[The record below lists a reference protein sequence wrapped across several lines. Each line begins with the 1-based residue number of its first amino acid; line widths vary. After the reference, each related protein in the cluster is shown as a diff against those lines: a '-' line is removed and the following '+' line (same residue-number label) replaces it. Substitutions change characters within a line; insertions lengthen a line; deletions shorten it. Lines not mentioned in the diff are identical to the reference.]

1 MVYQGSSR
9 VIMVHI
15 PRIFKVSLVRIAS
28 RPITGFQKK
37 PAKDWTAP
45 SAPSSG
51 TLDFNDTQQ
60 RSATSVD
67 IDTSP
72 RDAHS
77 GDKDGEVGLPGWPL
91 EVLWISWGFL
101 QRFATKP

>member
-1 MVYQGSSR
+1 MMVYQGSSR

-37 PAKDWTAP
+37 TAKDWTAP

-77 GDKDGEVGLPGWPL
+77 GDKDGEVGLPG
-91 EVLWISWGFL
+91 
-101 QRFATKP
+101 

>member
-15 PRIFKVSLVRIAS
+15 PRIFKVSLVRIAYIVQW
-28 RPITGFQKK
+28 RAGLAET
-37 PAKDWTAP
+37 AKDWTAP
-45 SAPSSG
+45 SATSSG

-77 GDKDGEVGLPGWPL
+77 GDNDGEVGWGFSL
-91 EVLWISWGFL
+91 EVIWISWGFL
-101 QRFATKP
+101 QRFAKT